1 MRLREWRETHRQLLL
16 LSKEIGLVINKE
28 PSSYEAIHKSLLA
41 GMLSQVGFKSEGQEY
56 LGARN
61 RKFLIYPG
69 SGLSKKRPKWIMAA
83 ELVETSKLF
92 ARTVG
97 LIQPEWLEVLGRP
110 LLKYQYF
117 EPHWEKQRGQVVA
130 YEQSSLYGLVINPRK
145 RVNFANIEPET
156 ARTIFIQEALVAQQL
171 NSKIG
176 FYQHN
181 IKLLEEVTEY
191 EEKSR
196 RRDLVIDD
204 NWQVSFYT
212 QHLPEKFIS
221 QRHLER
227 DRKSTRLNSSHVR
240 ISYAVFCLKKKN

>member
-1 MRLREWRETHRQLLL
+1 MING
-16 LSKEIGLVINKE
+16 IGFFF
-28 PSSYEAIHKSLLA
+28 SSRRRHT
-41 GMLSQVGFKSEGQEY
+41 
-56 LGARN
+56 RC
-61 RKFLIYPG
+61 
-69 SGLSKKRPKWIMAA
+69 
-83 ELVETSKLF
+83 
-92 ARTVG
+92 
-97 LIQPEWLEVLGRP
+97 GRD
-110 LLKYQYF
+110 
-117 EPHWEKQRGQVVA
+117 W
-130 YEQSSLYGLVINPRK
+130 SSDVCSSDLPRK

-221 QRHLER
+221 QRHLE
-227 DRKSTRLNSSHVR
+227 N
-240 ISYAVFCLKKKN
+240 